1 MTDKLRRALVLTAA
15 TLLATATGAF
25 AGSVRLGPVKGATY
39 AGIVHDET
47 ITLKVSSNGK
57 TAKVGLGSAP
67 GFCQGGAGPEL
78 ESSKAGAISKHGA
91 LTAKIA
97 YSSAQTHKQFA
108 TVTVKGS
115 FETFS
120 GSKPVFQGTVKSVF
134 SAAASCDGQ
143 ESFQATAS
151 KSF

>member
-1 MTDKLRRALVLTAA
+1 MTDKLAARLRSRRPSRSRRPAA
-15 TLLATATGAF
+15 AF
-25 AGSVRLGPVKGATY
+25 AGSVHLGAVKGATY
-39 AGIVHDET
+39 AGIVHHEA

-57 TAKVGLGSAP
+57 TAKVSLPSAP

-78 ESSKAGAISKHGA
+78 ESSKARAISKHGA

-97 YSSAQTHKQFA
+97 YSSAQTHKRFA

-120 GSKPVFQGTVKSVF
+120 GSKPVFQGTVRSVF

-143 ESFQATAS
+143 ESFQATAA